1 MNNFDQKFWGKRS
14 RNYDSL
20 DWIHRSGYL
29 DKFIQAGDFSNQD
42 SVLDIG
48 TGTGI
53 IAFTVSPRVKGVIG
67 IDASPEMLE
76 HAQSK
81 NQAPNVEFQIGD
93 VRDLDFPDSSFDKIT
108 ARMVFHHVL
117 DNIEQGISECFRVLK
132 PGGTFLLSEGVPP
145 NRELREWYSEMFA
158 YKEERRTFLESDLM
172 NLVNHENF
180 SNVSC
185 QCHISDHV
193 SIGNW
198 LDNGAVSDE
207 NKKIIINMHLD
218 LNEFGKNAYKMKVAD
233 DDIFIDIKFVIVK
246 AIK

>member
-1 MNNFDQKFWGKRS
+1 MNNFDQKFWGKSS

-20 DWIHRSGYL
+20 DWINRSWYL

-93 VRDLDFPDSSFDKIT
+93 VRDLDFPDSSFENGGAKVVHGSGGIL
-108 ARMVFHHVL
+108 ARRGRSKTLPPVAF
-117 DNIEQGISECFRVLK
+117 DSF
-132 PGGTFLLSEGVPP
+132 GVGRWKGCTP
-145 NRELREWYSEMFA
+145 WSFIYA
-158 YKEERRTFLESDLM
+158 YDWRAMLM
-172 NLVNHENF
+172 
-180 SNVSC
+180 
-185 QCHISDHV
+185 
-193 SIGNW
+193 G
-198 LDNGAVSDE
+198 
-207 NKKIIINMHLD
+207 
-218 LNEFGKNAYKMKVAD
+218 
-233 DDIFIDIKFVIVK
+233 
-246 AIK
+246 